1 MIIYVTFWDLKT
13 EIKRCKNLFFIYLRE
28 NHNLNRRWF
37 YRTINSSKYNKI
49 MNLIGYFIQGDN
61 NELYSINSMVQEEYE
76 KKIDTLLDG
85 LFYNDK

>member
-1 MIIYVTFWDLKT
+1 MNNSI
-13 EIKRCKNLFFIYLRE
+13 
-28 NHNLNRRWF
+28 LNIFRDK
-37 YRTINSSKYNKI
+37 SKESYI
-49 MNLIGYFIQGDN
+49 DN

>member
-49 MNLIGYFIQGDN
+49 MSLIKVIHKFLQNITSLLQKYYFFVTN
-61 NELYSINSMVQEEYE
+61 Y
-76 KKIDTLLDG
+76 
-85 LFYNDK
+85 FA